1 MRTKDYIYSKIVPK
15 EDQIQTLIQMV
26 ESDEN
31 LDRAKC
37 IDFLK
42 QGILSTQ
49 NVYLEAV
56 NDILAEI
63 ELIDK
68 NFLNREIPPHVK

>member
-1 MRTKDYIYSKIVPK
+1 MRIKDYIYSKITPK
-15 EDQIQTLIQMV
+15 QDEIETLINMI
-26 ESDEN
+26 ENDEN

-49 NVYLEAV
+49 NVYLEGIKDTLHLV
-56 NDILAEI
+56 ES
-63 ELIDK
+63 IDV
-68 NFLNREIPPHVK
+68 NFLNRETPPHVK

>member
-1 MRTKDYIYSKIVPK
+1 MRIKDYIYSKIQPK

-37 IDFLK
+37 INFLK
-42 QGILSTQ
+42 EGIRSTQ
-49 NVYLEAV
+49 TVYLEAV
-56 NDILAEI
+56 NDTLAEV
-63 ELIDK
+63 ELIDR

>member
-1 MRTKDYIYSKIVPK
+1 MI
-15 EDQIQTLIQMV
+15 EN
-26 ESDEN
+26 DEN

-56 NDILAEI
+56 NDTLAEV
-63 ELIDK
+63 ELIDR

>member
-1 MRTKDYIYSKIVPK
+1 MRIKDYIYSKIKPK
-15 EDQIQTLIQMV
+15 EDEIQIIINLI
-26 ESDEN
+26 EADEN

-37 IDFLK
+37 INFLK
-42 QGILSTQ
+42 QAIVSTQ

-56 NDILAEI
+56 NDTLAEVEI
-63 ELIDK
+63 IDK